1 MQNNKYGNYNIEKF
15 PSSRIATIDIGA
27 IGLKKH
33 HVKALIELDVTKARK
48 LLKEKRKANEKI
60 SFYSWIIKCVSIA
73 SEEFKQIHGV
83 KKGKREVVTFN
94 DVDISIAIEREV
106 EGKKVPLPYLLRK
119 ANEKSLFEI
128 NEELKNAK
136 NQEIHNESN
145 YVLGKEEKKNKR
157 LMQLYYLM
165 PGFMRRYIWKK
176 IINNP
181 FLTKN
186 NMGTV
191 MITAVGM
198 IGRFNGWVVPVSIHP
213 LCFALGSVV
222 KKPGVVKNNIEIRDY
237 MYMSI
242 LVDHDIIDGAP
253 AIRALS
259 KLSKLIEN
267 AHGLE

>member
-1 MQNNKYGNYNIEKF
+1 
-15 PSSRIATIDIGA
+15 
-27 IGLKKH
+27 
-33 HVKALIELDVTKARK
+33 
-48 LLKEKRKANEKI
+48 
-60 SFYSWIIKCVSIA
+60 
-73 SEEFKQIHGV
+73 
-83 KKGKREVVTFN
+83 
-94 DVDISIAIEREV
+94 
-106 EGKKVPLPYLLRK
+106 
-119 ANEKSLFEI
+119 
-128 NEELKNAK
+128 
-136 NQEIHNESN
+136 
-145 YVLGKEEKKNKR
+145 
-157 LMQLYYLM
+157 
-165 PGFMRRYIWKK
+165 
-176 IINNP
+176 
-181 FLTKN
+181 
-186 NMGTV
+186 MGTV